1 MKSKDNRLIW
11 ESYEDVSVARMQGD
25 EHNPPAYDIND
36 ETPGRERQVAN
47 AMNRAQDLEHIASKY
62 RDMTNAQLENHAYV
76 IGELIEM
83 GEEERALYFD
93 GQPGF
98 SPF

>member
-1 MKSKDNRLIW
+1 MKNKENRLIW
-11 ESYEDVSVARMQGD
+11 ESYEDRSVARMQGD
-25 EHNPPAYDIND
+25 EHNPGEPSNVD
-36 ETPGRERQVAN
+36 TG
-47 AMNRAQDLEHIASKY
+47 AMYRAMDKAQDLEHIAGKY
-62 RDMTNAQLENHAYV
+62 RDMTDAQLEKHAYV

-93 GQPGF
+93 GEPGF